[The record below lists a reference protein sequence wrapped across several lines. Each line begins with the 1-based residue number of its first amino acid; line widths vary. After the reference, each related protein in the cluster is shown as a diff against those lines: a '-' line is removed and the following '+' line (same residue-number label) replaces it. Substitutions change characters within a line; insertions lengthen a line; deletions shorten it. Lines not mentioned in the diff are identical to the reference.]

1 MIRSMLI
8 CIVTVLSTL
17 TLNSAAQTPT
27 FKTLYAFD
35 GYVNS
40 GDGIQPT
47 APLVIG
53 RKGVLYGTTYAGG
66 IANNGTVFELSPPRS
81 PGDTWQERRI
91 HVFTGESDG
100 SGPTALVPGDDGVL
114 YGVTAGGG
122 SGCGT
127 GCGTAFSLTRHSEA
141 AGSAGSGNGSWTKE
155 TYAFNQSI
163 VVPDS
168 LRSAGG
174 FFYGT
179 SVLGGTTPCDAYMG
193 CGTVFTLKPPSDW
206 GQTWQA
212 NVLFSFPDGPG
223 GYRPIMAALDR
234 DGTFYGTSQGG
245 NSNCPFGCGLVF
257 SLKPPGLEVNRLV
270 GPWTETIL
278 HTFINQTYDGD
289 GVAGLVIGEDGVL
302 YGVTAG
308 GGIYGYGTFFSLMAP
323 VWPGGSWTEKILYN
337 FNGPSGA
344 AFPNPGLVVGKG
356 GVVYGTAF
364 GVWGGGNSYEG
375 AVWSLTPPSRRG
387 GPWTERVLHSFT
399 GGDDGGN
406 PVTGLVMGD
415 DGTLYGTTTSGG
427 GNGKFGTVFALKP

>member
-1 MIRSMLI
+1 MIRSTPI
-8 CIVTVLSTL
+8 CIVALLCAL
-17 TLNSAAQTPT
+17 TPNSAAQKPS
-27 FKTLYAFD
+27 FKTLYSFN

-66 IANNGTVFELSPPRS
+66 TANNGTVFELTPARPPA
-81 PGDTWQERRI
+81 DTWQETQI
-91 HVFTGESDG
+91 HVFTGERDG

-114 YGVTAGGG
+114 YGVTAAGG
-122 SGCGT
+122 SGCST
-127 GCGTAFSLTRHSEA
+127 GCGTAFSLTRKSHA
-141 AGSAGSGNGSWTKE
+141 AGSAPSGSGSWTKD
-155 TYAFNQSI
+155 TYAFNQTI

-168 LRSAGG
+168 LRSVGDL
-174 FFYGT
+174 FYGT
-179 SVLGGTTPCDAYMG
+179 SILGGITPCDAYLG
-193 CGTVFTLKPPSDW
+193 CGTVFTLRPPSVW

-223 GYRPIMAALDR
+223 GYRPIMAALDL

-257 SLKPPGLEVNRLV
+257 SLTPPGPELNSMDVPL
-270 GPWTETIL
+270 TETVL
-278 HTFINQTYDGD
+278 HTFINQTYDGE
-289 GVAGLVIGEDGVL
+289 GVAGLVIGKDKVL

-308 GGIYGYGTFFSLMAP
+308 GGIYGYGTFFSLTPP
-323 VWPGGSWTEKILYN
+323 VSPVGSWKEKILYN
-337 FNGPSGA
+337 FNGPSSA
-344 AFPNPGLVVGKG
+344 AFPNPGLLVDKD
-356 GVVYGTAF
+356 GVIYGTAF
-364 GVWGGGNSYEG
+364 GVSGGGNSYEG
-375 AVWSLTPPSRRG
+375 AVWSLAPPSWPG
-387 GPWTERVLHSFT
+387 GPWTESVLHSFT

-406 PVTGLVMGD
+406 PVAGLVMGD